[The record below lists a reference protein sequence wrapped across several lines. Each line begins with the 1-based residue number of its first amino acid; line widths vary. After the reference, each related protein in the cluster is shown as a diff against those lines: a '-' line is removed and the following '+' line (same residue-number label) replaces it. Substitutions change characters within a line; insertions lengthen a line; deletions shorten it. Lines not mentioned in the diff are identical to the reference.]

1 MNHQPKFGGGESGMT
16 LIEILVA
23 VTLLSLLSVAMLV
36 AMRMGFNTMDE
47 TDAHLEHDRRVSNS
61 RRIIES
67 EIAGYTWSI
76 ANFHPAPEQTLGV
89 PFAEWTPREMRFLT
103 AYSLEDAW
111 RGRPQIAVMQVVPG
125 ADNRGV
131 RLIVNETPYTGPEQ
145 AGAMIAGIAE
155 NVVSFLP
162 VAPGA
167 RSFVLADRLAWCR
180 FAYLQPQQPPVLPL
194 WRPDW
199 VTPGR
204 TPLGV
209 RVEMAPL
216 EARPAEAGMANITV
230 PMAVNRD
237 PNMIYNDLPF

>member
-1 MNHQPKFGGGESGMT
+1 MNHQPKRAGGESGMT

-23 VTLLSLLSVAMLV
+23 VTLLSLLSVAVLV
-36 AMRMGFNTMDE
+36 AMRMGFNTMDK

-67 EIAGYTWSI
+67 EIAGYMYSM
-76 ANFHPAPEQTLGV
+76 ASFHPGPQQTINV

-103 AYSLEDAW
+103 AYSLEEAW
-111 RGRPQIAVMQVVPG
+111 RGRPQIAVLQVVPG

-155 NVVSFLP
+155 NVVSFVP

-180 FAYLQPQQPPVLPL
+180 FAYLEPQQPPALPL

-199 VTPGR
+199 VRTGR
-204 TPLGV
+204 TPPGV
-209 RVEMAPL
+209 RIEMAQL
-216 EARPAEAGMANITV
+216 ETRPAEAGMANITV

-237 PNMIYNDLPF
+237 PNAIYNDLPF